1 MLTKDLQDKE
11 DLLVQTS
18 KAFELLRDS
27 YKENINHLMHTHDEE
42 KQELLNRI
50 CKLENVSIFE
60 KRLYAISDMDYIIA
74 NN

>member
-60 KRLYAISDMDYIIA
+60 KKSISNI
-74 NN
+74 